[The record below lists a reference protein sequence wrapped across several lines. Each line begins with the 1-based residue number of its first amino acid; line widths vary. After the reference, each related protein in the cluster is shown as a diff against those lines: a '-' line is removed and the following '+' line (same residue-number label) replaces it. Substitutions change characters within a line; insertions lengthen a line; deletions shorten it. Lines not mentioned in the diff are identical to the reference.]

1 MRVGFI
7 GLGRMGAPM
16 ASNLARAGHQ
26 LTVHDVRPEAADA
39 LVAGGARWAGTPRE
53 AAASSEIL
61 VTMLPGP
68 PQVEAALFGAD
79 GAFEGLGRGSTWVD
93 MSTSTPAVGAR
104 AAELGATRGVTVLDA
119 PVSGMV
125 KGAVAGSL
133 QVFVGGEPDVVE
145 RCRPVLGAVGDPE
158 RIFHVGP
165 KGAGYAVKL
174 CLNLLWFVHVA
185 AAAEVLSLGVG
196 AGVDLETLRRSLAAS
211 PATSNVIERD
221 ILPVFDGDYDESFT
235 LDLVTK
241 DLGLAIDLGRAT
253 GVPMELSGLVEQL
266 HRRARALYG
275 DRAGELSAVRLV
287 EDATGTYLRSGS
299 QPAAAPSPTRAAG

>member
-1 MRVGFI
+1 
-7 GLGRMGAPM
+7 
-16 ASNLARAGHQ
+16 
-26 LTVHDVRPEAADA
+26 VR
-39 LVAGGARWAGTPRE
+39 RE
-53 AAASSEIL
+53 AAEELLTLGAHWAPSPRAAAEASAVL

-79 GAFEGLGRGSTWVD
+79 GAFDGLAPGSTWID

-104 AAELGATRGVTVLDA
+104 AADLGVRRGVGTLDA

-125 KGAVAGSL
+125 RGAVAGTL
-133 QVFVGGEPDVVE
+133 QVFAGGARDDFE
-145 RCRPVLGAVGDPE
+145 RSLPVLRAVGDPD

-174 CLNLLWFVHVA
+174 CLNLLWFCHVA
-185 AAAEVLSLGVG
+185 ATAEVLSLGVR
-196 AGVDLETLRRSLAAS
+196 AGVDLEVLRRSLAAS
-211 PATSNVIERD
+211 PASSNVVERD
-221 ILPVFDGDYDESFT
+221 ILPVFDGDYDDSFT

-253 GVPMELSGLVEQL
+253 GVPMELSALVEQL

-287 EDATGTYLRSGS
+287 EDATGTPLRLAAS
-299 QPAAAPSPTRAAG
+299 PARPVG